1 MGNLRQKLQKDNER
15 IKEVDNR
22 IIENIEKVL
31 LKMSQQ
37 AKDAEEKV
45 QIVDRMVNLNV
56 LFSNFNEQIAILRS
70 VQNERGEGKAKEE
83 ERYEC

>member
-1 MGNLRQKLQKDNER
+1 MENLKQQLQKDNER
-15 IKEVDNR
+15 IKEIDKK

-31 LKMSQQ
+31 SKMSEQ
-37 AKDAEEKV
+37 ANDTEEKM

-70 VQNERGEGKAKEE
+70 VQNERREDETKEE
-83 ERYEC
+83 ERVEY